1 MDIARKR
8 RMSHTRGHLEGYHE
22 IFHMVQGMSRIFGG
36 MINHLIDYW
45 HDLQRK
51 EEELPSQLNGIFS
64 PKIRSNTMTQGNTI
78 NWKVT
83 SDGKKAFKPY
93 YMQFSPFNEE
103 KQVLRRLLV
112 ALEAWI

>member
-22 IFHMVQGMSRIFGG
+22 IFHMVQGMSHIFGG

-51 EEELPSQLNGIFS
+51 EEELPS
-64 PKIRSNTMTQGNTI
+64 
-78 NWKVT
+78 
-83 SDGKKAFKPY
+83 
-93 YMQFSPFNEE
+93 
-103 KQVLRRLLV
+103 
-112 ALEAWI
+112 